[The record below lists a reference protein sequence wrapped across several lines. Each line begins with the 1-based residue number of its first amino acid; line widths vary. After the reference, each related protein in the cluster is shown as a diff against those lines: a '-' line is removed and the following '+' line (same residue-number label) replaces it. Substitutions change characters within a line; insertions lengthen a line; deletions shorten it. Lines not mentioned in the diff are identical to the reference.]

1 MIRIE
6 IPGKPIAKARPRFC
20 RVGKGVKTYDVQTT
34 ESGKWML
41 LAKEQIHDTPSEEPI
56 SLICYFYMPRP
67 LSHYGTGK
75 NRNKLKPASPIN
87 HITKPDLDNLVKF
100 VKDCLNGIAWR
111 DDSQVIELSAI
122 KMYDRNPR
130 TIVEIHNFGHKKTE
144 ED

>member
-20 RVGKGVKTYDVQTT
+20 RVGKHVKTYDVQTT

-41 LAKEQIHDTPSEEPI
+41 LAKEQIHDTPSEGPI

-75 NRNKLKPASPIN
+75 NRNKLKSASPVY
-87 HITKPDLDNLVKF
+87 HTKKPDLDNLVKF

-111 DDSQVIELSAI
+111 DDSQVVKLSAV
-122 KMYDRNPR
+122 KKYNRDPMP
-130 TIVEIHNFGHKKTE
+130 IVEIHNFGHLKTE
-144 ED
+144 TP